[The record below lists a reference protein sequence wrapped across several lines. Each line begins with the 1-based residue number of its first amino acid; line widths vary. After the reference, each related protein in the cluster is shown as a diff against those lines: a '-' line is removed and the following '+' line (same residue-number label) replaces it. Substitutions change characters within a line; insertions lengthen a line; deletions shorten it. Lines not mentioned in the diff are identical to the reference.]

1 MLNKTILVGRLVK
14 EVELRQ
20 TQSGVNYTYLTLA
33 VNRPGNNDQT
43 DFIDCVA

>member
-1 MLNKTILVGRLVK
+1 MLNKVILVGRIVK
-14 EVELRQ
+14 DIELRQ
-20 TQSGVNYTYLTLA
+20 TQSGVPYTYLTLA